1 MRGCFVFFGGYR
13 WRMTAAFDG
22 IPWYFSCGPY
32 ISLDECW
39 STGEGNQEGS
49 WGGGRG
55 DEHQHLKDK
64 RNNCQRSDGLWGT
77 EAGAGG
83 GRHGLKKRR
92 MRKRRSSSS
101 SMRGDFS
108 TPGVVSWR
116 SSEAEGGTEGGA
128 AASVGLRPRWNDAPA
143 RAKKTETQNRLTMF
157 MRCLLAKDG
166 LSTNTAATINTSPY
180 LCFAAGSYTEPAG
193 LRGRRQR
200 SSLRTLGANVGEEP
214 AEKQTNVGRFS
225 RAQTKLLPS
234 QHSTVLRDKGR
245 GEEEGRDHFITP
257 LMKFYKKQNI
267 YIYSIYLYIYT
278 VYHHKL

>member
-1 MRGCFVFFGGYR
+1 MRGCFVFFGGFR

-83 GRHGLKKRR
+83 GRHGLKRRR
-92 MRKRRSSSS
+92 MRKRGSSSS

-108 TPGVVSWR
+108 PPGVVSWR
-116 SSEAEGGTEGGA
+116 LSEAEGGTEGGA
-128 AASVGLRPRWNDAPA
+128 AASVRLRPRWNDAPA
-143 RAKKTETQNRLTMF
+143 RAKKNQNAKQTDDVYALSLGKGRPQHKHSRYHKHF
-157 MRCLLAKDG
+157 PVSLLRSWQLHGARGASGTTATTLAANPRRKRWRG
-166 LSTNTAATINTSPY
+166 TSGKTNKRWSLFESTNQTSP
-180 LCFAAGSYTEPAG
+180 FPAFHG
-193 LRGRRQR
+193 AERQREGRRGRPG
-200 SSLRTLGANVGEEP
+200 SL
-214 AEKQTNVGRFS
+214 
-225 RAQTKLLPS
+225 
-234 QHSTVLRDKGR
+234 
-245 GEEEGRDHFITP
+245 
-257 LMKFYKKQNI
+257 Y
-267 YIYSIYLYIYT
+267 YT
-278 VYHHKL
+278 FNEIL